1 MKTVYFITHPEVVI
15 DAQVPVPQWPLSEK
29 GVARMRVSLAQPW
42 VAGIGS
48 IYCST
53 EQKAID
59 GAAILAQHLGL
70 PYATDEALGEND
82 RSATGYLPSA
92 EFNAVADQ
100 FFANPTLSIRGWET
114 AAGAQA
120 RIVGAVEAILA
131 HDTAPGDLAII
142 AHGGVG
148 TLLLCHLAGWPIS
161 RQHDQPGGGGGNY
174 FAFEA
179 ATKRLH
185 HGWCPID
192 VIV

>member
-15 DAQVPVPQWPLSEK
+15 DPHVPVPQWPLSEK
-29 GVARMRVSLAQPW
+29 GVARMRASLAQPW

-59 GAAILAQHLGL
+59 GAAILAQHLGI

-120 RIVGAVEAILA
+120 RIVGAVAAILA
-131 HDTAPGDLAII
+131 SDTAPGDLAMV

-148 TLLLCHLAGWPIS
+148 TLLLCHLAGWPIG
-161 RQHDQPGGGGGNY
+161 REHDQPGGGGGNY
-174 FAFEA
+174 FAFDA

-185 HGWCPID
+185 HTWRPID
-192 VIV
+192 VLP